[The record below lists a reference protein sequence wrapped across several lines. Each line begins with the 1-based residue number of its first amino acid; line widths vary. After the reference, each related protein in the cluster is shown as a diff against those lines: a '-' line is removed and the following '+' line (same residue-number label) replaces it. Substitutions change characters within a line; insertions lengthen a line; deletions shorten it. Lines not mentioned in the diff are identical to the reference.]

1 MQVKNLIEILKKYP
15 ANYDVVFTG
24 CYIKEGA
31 IFDPGTCF
39 VGNNKTL
46 CFIKHESAEM
56 VEIYNRLER
65 GKQ

>member
-15 ANYDVVFTG
+15 AHYEVLFTG
-24 CYIKEGA
+24 CYIREGA

-39 VGNNKTL
+39 IGNNKSL
-46 CFIKHESAEM
+46 CFINHKEDEI

-65 GKQ
+65 GV